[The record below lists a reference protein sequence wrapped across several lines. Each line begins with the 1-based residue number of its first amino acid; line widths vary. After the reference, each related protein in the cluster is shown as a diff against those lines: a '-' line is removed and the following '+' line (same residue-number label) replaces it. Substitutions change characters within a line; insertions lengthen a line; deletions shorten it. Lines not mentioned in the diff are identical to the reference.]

1 MKEAENEKLKDKVI
15 VKYSKEY
22 PYLPVAVGD
31 SRHDLARILSLTPSA
46 VSRGL
51 QRNTDVYIEVDI
63 SEV

>member
-1 MKEAENEKLKDKVI
+1 MMDEDLKGKVI

-31 SRHDLARILSLTPSA
+31 SRHDLARILGLTPSA

-51 QRNTDVYIEVDI
+51 QRDTDTYIEVDI

>member
-1 MKEAENEKLKDKVI
+1 MMDEDLKDKVI

-31 SRHDLARILSLTPSA
+31 SRHDLARILGLTPSA

-51 QRNTDVYIEVDI
+51 QRDTDIYIEVDI